1 MTIRILTVSSEA
13 FPLAKTG
20 GLGDAVSGM
29 MRALAHSS
37 VLVTLM
43 LPAYR
48 GITAHVRDIR
58 VVARLKSMPGGDAIL
73 LSAFCPTLGVPM
85 LLLQNDALYDRDGIY
100 VDANGDDYSDNAT
113 RFAALAHAATRVAAG
128 ATSAAPPHIVH
139 AHDWHA
145 ALTPLL
151 LRQARLKNVKSI
163 LTIHNLA
170 FQGIF
175 PMTLADS
182 LGIGTAYCDNNG
194 LEFWGKL
201 NFLKAGIQFAD
212 SITVVSDQYAQ
223 EILTPQFGCGLEG
236 LLAAR
241 SDALIAIPN
250 GIDAETWNPQ
260 HDMHLNGHCF
270 GPDNLVNKSLCKRD
284 LQRRF
289 GLDEHRNATV
299 MAMVSRLTTQ
309 KMADLAV
316 LALPEALGA
325 HPTLQVAVLGQGEKK
340 LETALQTLASNYPGR
355 CAVQIGYDES
365 RAHILHA
372 GADILL
378 HGSRFEPFGL
388 APLYA
393 MRYGTVPIGSRVGG
407 MVDTIN
413 DPGPGGASAAA
424 HAATGI
430 LFEGETA
437 QAMTSAIDRAMA
449 LREQPVLWRTLQRN
463 GMSVD
468 FSWTKALSAYEQL
481 YRSLAPSSAINE
493 SPASALAT
501 VSMHG
506 SAAPVQLP
514 HYAQS
519 RSKVRKVDMQPR
531 KRIPEPTLPNAPVTV

>member
-1 MTIRILTVSSEA
+1 MTIKILAVSSEA

-29 MRALAHSS
+29 MRALAHSDVS
-37 VLVTLM
+37 ATLM

-48 GITAHVRDIR
+48 GIMRNMRDIR
-58 VVARLKSMPGGDAIL
+58 VAARLKSMPGGDATL
-73 LSAFCPTLGVPM
+73 LSCFCPALGLPM
-85 LLLQNDALYDRDGIY
+85 LLLQNDELYDRDGIY
-100 VDANGDDYSDNAT
+100 VDTNGNDYSDNAT

-128 ATSAAPPHIVH
+128 ATSAVPPDIVH

-175 PMTLADS
+175 PMHMAES
-182 LGIGTAYCDNNG
+182 LGIGAAYCDNNG

-212 SITVVSDQYAQ
+212 IITVVSGQYAQ
-223 EILTPQFGCGLEG
+223 EILTPKFGCGLEG

-250 GIDAETWNPQ
+250 GIDSEMWNPQ
-260 HDMHLNGHCF
+260 HDIHLGAHCF
-270 GPDNLVNKSLCKRD
+270 GPNNLANKSLCKRD
-284 LQRRF
+284 LQRCF
-289 GLDEHRNATV
+289 GLDERRDATV
-299 MAMVSRLTTQ
+299 MAMGSRLTTQ

-316 LALPEALGA
+316 QAFAEALHT
-325 HPTLQVAVLGQGEKK
+325 HPTLQVAVLGQGEKRF
-340 LETALQTLASNYPGR
+340 EAELQTLANNYPGR
-355 CAVQIGYDES
+355 CAVQIGYDEP

-413 DPGPGGASAAA
+413 DPGPDSRSATAQV
-424 HAATGI
+424 ATGI

-437 QAMTSAIDRAMA
+437 QSMTSAIERAMSMH
-449 LREQPVLWRTLQRN
+449 EQPLLWRTLQRN

-468 FSWTKALSAYEQL
+468 FSWTKAVCAYERI
-481 YRSLAPSSAINE
+481 YRSVAPSSALEN
-493 SPASALAT
+493 PAASVLTAKAHN
-501 VSMHG
+501 M
-506 SAAPVQLP
+506 AAPAQLP
-514 HYAQS
+514 QFTKS
-519 RSKVRKVDMQPR
+519 RRELAKADMPPR
-531 KRIPEPTLPNAPVTV
+531 KRNSERVLPNAPVAV